1 MAGETILSV
10 EGMSVRYGG
19 VAAVDDVD
27 FSLRRGELHCLIGPN
42 GAGKS
47 TFFKAIAGV
56 VRPSAGRVWINR
68 QESTRY
74 PSHRVARLGVGI
86 KTQVP
91 NLLEGLSVHENLWVA
106 ARRHNSARESKRVVE
121 SLIEKVGIVDDRSRP
136 VADLAHGHRQL
147 VELASALAIRP
158 SILLLDEPAA
168 GLTETEVNELASLLH
183 DLRHSMALLVIE
195 HNTRFVRM
203 IAESMTV
210 LHRGRILA
218 TGSPEQ
224 VFENEHVRDV
234 YLGREVVI

>member
-106 ARRHNSARESKRVVE
+106 ARRHHSARESNRVVE
-121 SLIEKVGIVDDRSRP
+121 ALIDQVGIIGDHFRP

-147 VELASALAIRP
+147 VELACALAIRP

-183 DLRHSMALLVIE
+183 DLRHGMALLVIE

-203 IAESMTV
+203 IAESVTV
-210 LHRGRILA
+210 LHKGRILA

-224 VFENEHVRDV
+224 VFENEHVRNV
-234 YLGREVVI
+234 YLGREVVK